1 MLKIYCVHPISGL
14 SADDVFDY
22 YDKTKDTMTKLGYDV
37 FVPMFGK
44 GFLRTEIE
52 FKAYDY
58 RTPLTTNHAIF
69 NRDKWMVKQSDI
81 LYANF
86 MGAKSVSI
94 GSMMELAWGSD
105 SDKQVVIVMEE
116 DNVHMH
122 AFVLE
127 AATIV
132 FHSEEEAI
140 EYLRQLVSKEFK

>member
-14 SADDVFDY
+14 CADDVFTY
-22 YDKTKDTMTKLGYDV
+22 YEETKSTMEKLGYDV

-44 GFLRTEIE
+44 GFMRTETE
-52 FKAYDY
+52 FKAHDY
-58 RTPLTTNHAIF
+58 SSPLTKNHSIF

-86 MGAKSVSI
+86 MGAKNISI

-105 SDKQVVIVMEE
+105 SDKQVVVVMEE

-132 FHSEEEAI
+132 FHSEAEAL
-140 EYLRQLVSKEFK
+140 EYLRQIIQKDFN

>member
-132 FHSEEEAI
+132 FI
-140 EYLRQLVSKEFK
+140 QRKKLLNI